1 MYIYIYIH
9 IYVCIYI
16 YIYIYINAF
25 RFQVSDEEAEEAK
38 EKFLA
43 IQTAYELLCEG
54 MENGGEGM
62 KGAVFSGG
70 DLEFNGSGQFAEGA
84 AASASVAAALSA
96 GGGYGGGG
104 VGGGVSGT
112 GGGGSVGGGD
122 GRGGEAAASVSA
134 APVTAALA
142 AAAAAASISIAAWSE
157 GLGVNPSPPGTHAAD
172 KPVKSDGVSVNSD
185 GVSVKSGGVSV
196 NSDGVSVNSDG
207 VSVNSDGLLRR
218 DEVELLLSCKK
229 IQTALAELA
238 ARPEAVRELRG
249 DLPLMGLLLT
259 LAARGTR
266 GIIFTS
272 SSTNNHQWLIAYVTL
287 SLSSSF
293 VGLWSRDRGSAP
305 RLKA

>member
-1 MYIYIYIH
+1 MCIYLYTHVYIHMYIYIYIH

-185 GVSVKSGGVSV
+185 G
-196 NSDGVSVNSDG
+196 
-207 VSVNSDGLLRR
+207 LLRR

>member
-1 MYIYIYIH
+1 MDRHKHINIC

-185 GVSVKSGGVSV
+185 G
-196 NSDGVSVNSDG
+196 
-207 VSVNSDGLLRR
+207 LLRR

>member
-185 GVSVKSGGVSV
+185 G
-196 NSDGVSVNSDG
+196 
-207 VSVNSDGLLRR
+207 LLRR